1 MPYLFHDFFINDL
14 CPSSSPNLVMGMGMF
29 DVEVLIVDST
39 HANRVADLVLQVHD
53 QFQTNT

>member
-1 MPYLFHDFFINDL
+1 
-14 CPSSSPNLVMGMGMF
+14 MGMGMF

-53 QFQTNT
+53 QFQANT